1 MYLVTT
7 QVRGGV
13 ICKITETTVFNS
25 VEQMVNINVETSR
38 QIRTVLS
45 EEDLAVFARQDLKM
59 SKNKH
64 QLRNSFLIKL

>member
-59 SKNKH
+59 SKNIH